1 LAAGLR
7 RTGEA
12 DAVEDRHFREV
23 VFTEVGPSNWKDLLR
38 SCFEE
43 CGFVKAGTAGS
54 RRHDMRLKRNAADE
68 GP

>member
-1 LAAGLR
+1 
-7 RTGEA
+7 
-12 DAVEDRHFREV
+12 VEDRHFREV